1 MDEALE
7 LPVAVCAD
15 CAAFRGE
22 GATEQGGAQ
31 GKCRL
36 RPEIGVIRDSHPVC
50 PMLQIRQSR
59 QDQVRPPHQAPRAPA
74 PRTRERAEVEA
85 PTRRTLRD
93 AARGDTRGEIA
104 MDREGL
110 KSVLRELL
118 EEETLYGYPALGK
131 RWQGGSLVLRPAD
144 TSLQVKEL
152 PLESFFHKI
161 VMIRDRLRVLEQK
174 LNAHDKLSDGEKV
187 ELQGYITK
195 AYGTLTTFN
204 ALFRDKEDGFSSKD
218 E

>member
-1 MDEALE
+1 MDASPE
-7 LPVAVCAD
+7 LPLAVCAD

-22 GATEQGGAQ
+22 GVDAQGGAQ

-36 RPEIGVIRDSHPVC
+36 RPEIGIIRDSHTVC
-50 PMLQIRQSR
+50 PMLQLRQSR
-59 QDQVRPPHQAPRAPA
+59 QGQVRPPHQAPQAPT
-74 PRTRERAEVEA
+74 RTRSQVEVEA
-85 PTRRTLRD
+85 PSRRTLRD
-93 AARGDTRGEIA
+93 AARGDARGEIT
-104 MDREGL
+104 MDRDGL
-110 KSVLRELL
+110 KAVLRELL

-131 RWQGGSLVLRPAD
+131 RWQGGVLVLKPAD
-144 TSLQVKEL
+144 PALQAKEL

-174 LNAHDKLSDGEKV
+174 LNAHDKLTDGDKV

-204 ALFRDKEDGFSSKD
+204 ALFRDKDDGFSSKD

>member
-1 MDEALE
+1 MGDTPE
-7 LPVAVCAD
+7 LPLALCAD

-22 GATEQGGAQ
+22 GESAQGGAQ

-59 QDQVRPPHQAPRAPA
+59 QGQVRPPHQAPQAPA
-74 PRTRERAEVEA
+74 PRTRSHVEVEA
-85 PTRRTLRD
+85 PARRTLRD

-104 MDREGL
+104 MDRDGL
-110 KSVLRELL
+110 KAVLRELL

-131 RWQGGSLVLRPAD
+131 RWQGGVLVLRPAD
-144 TSLQVKEL
+144 PSLQAKEL
-152 PLESFFHKI
+152 PLETFFHKI

-174 LNAHDKLSDGEKV
+174 LNAHDKLTDGEKV

-204 ALFRDKEDGFSSKD
+204 ALFRDKDDGFSTKD